1 MQEHCNNY
9 LLNQVEELAR
19 LQAEGKYLAASEW
32 LAESLPLPNIEQI
45 PDIEYVHTPR
55 SGWGYRAPWGTF
67 LPTTISGA
75 WMLVDGD
82 APEEQ
87 TPLKAATLTVQ
98 DSRVYIQIADELHP
112 TELRWMAGEHPY
124 QLLERANKALRN
136 DPALG
141 VVACKLVWEDAEF
154 QKRVHQI
161 RLANDH
167 VSVVCA
173 SAVWDAELQQ
183 LVAVTLVSPELQSL
197 KAITATLYTNAKKIL
212 ALSVDGKSHAIQN
225 TRRKYISISGS
236 LAAVGAE
243 GHLLALLHPLSGNPQ
258 EQSENHF
265 YLVISPEE
273 STHTRFVERLNLA
286 IPYPVREHWA
296 EYLFES
302 GLQANLVRRLSLAGD
317 DFPNALWVSKSGD
330 WRTIIE
336 NGLKDGEIRL

>member
-1 MQEHCNNY
+1 MQEHSNTY

-32 LAESLPLPNIEQI
+32 LAEGLPLLNIEQI
-45 PDIEYVHTPR
+45 QDIEYTHTPR
-55 SGWGYRAPWGTF
+55 SGWAYRTPWGTF

-75 WMLVDGD
+75 WMLAEGD

-87 TPLKAATLTVQ
+87 PPLKAVTLVIK
-98 DSRVYIQIADELHP
+98 DSRVCIQVDDELHP
-112 TELRWMAGEHPY
+112 TDLRWMASEHPY
-124 QLLERANKALRN
+124 QLLERANKTLRN
-136 DPALG
+136 DIALG
-141 VVACKLVWEDAEF
+141 MVACKMVWEDAEF
-154 QKRVHQI
+154 QKRIHQI

-173 SAVWDAELQQ
+173 SAVWDTDLQQ
-183 LVAVTLVSPELQSL
+183 LVAVTLVSPEQQSL
-197 KAITATLYTNAKKIL
+197 KAITATLYTNSKKSL
-212 ALSVDGKSHAIQN
+212 ALSIDGKTHAIQN
-225 TRRKYISISGS
+225 TRRKYTAVSGN

-265 YLVISPEE
+265 YLVLSQNETT
-273 STHTRFVERLNLA
+273 STKFAERLNLA

-296 EYLFES
+296 DYLLECGFQS
-302 GLQANLVRRLSLAGD
+302 NLVRKLSLAGD
-317 DFPNALWVSKSGD
+317 DFQDALWVSKSGD

-336 NGLKDGEIRL
+336 NGIKDGNIHL